1 MCSRVFRPV
10 IIPVPFLT
18 FHFLTIPLRRFC
30 SGPIKGIPQA
40 PGGEGCYRCPNGGY
54 CTAPDTCTCTE
65 GWTGYDCRTPV
76 CERVATPLER
86 RQLMTFDE
94 DKVDAFEKSPC
105 GLIGI
110 WPLRPVPD
118 EFRGAPGEPG
128 GYYASRGNCT
138 APNECTCWCKAKYIE
153 NICMRKGGIGIF
165 GPWTAHRECRGPF
178 QDLLGKGPAFAVM
191 DMVNYRNLL
200 DPDEMFGTRS
210 CRRGFEGTVNETFQP
225 VSSLR
230 IDGVHL
236 FIRTGMIGI

>member
-1 MCSRVFRPV
+1 
-10 IIPVPFLT
+10 
-18 FHFLTIPLRRFC
+18 
-30 SGPIKGIPQA
+30 
-40 PGGEGCYRCPNGGY
+40 
-54 CTAPDTCTCTE
+54 
-65 GWTGYDCRTPV
+65 
-76 CERVATPLER
+76 
-86 RQLMTFDE
+86 MTFDE
-94 DKVDAFEKSPC
+94 DKVNAFEKSPC

-178 QDLLGKGPAFAVM
+178 QDLLGKGPAFAVI

-210 CRRGFEGTVNETFQP
+210 CRRGFEGTVNETCTAIRRPISCLHLREAQP
-225 VSSLR
+225 RPARVIQCSRSFPTQTT
-230 IDGVHL
+230 D
-236 FIRTGMIGI
+236 T